1 MAEEGVI
8 QQPKK
13 IGRPKGAKDK
23 KQRGYTVSNKAL
35 AQRKKNL
42 GYPVAETEEE
52 KDYNSRLIEHV
63 MMINQIAEQADRSD
77 LNSLKS
83 CFVNYMRL
91 CQQDGFAVG
100 NLAAYASMGMT
111 HHEFTAFSRRVD
123 PNIRA
128 FCQFVQQTCSMF
140 RESMVTNSKVN
151 PVIGIFW
158 QRNFD
163 GLRNDTEQ
171 VQAAQEQ
178 EDEYAQFGSSSYKD
192 RYRNLIGSGGKE

>member
-1 MAEEGVI
+1 MAEEEVI
-8 QQPKK
+8 QQQKK

-35 AQRKKNL
+35 AQRQKNMC
-42 GYPVAETEEE
+42 YPTAETEEE

-63 MMINQIAEQADRSD
+63 MMINQIAEQADKTD

-83 CFVNYMRL
+83 CFYNYLRL
-91 CQQDGFAVG
+91 CQQDGFSVG

-111 HHEFTAFSRRVD
+111 NMEFVSFSRRVD
-123 PNIRA
+123 PDTRA
-128 FCQFVQQTCSMF
+128 FCQFVRQTCAMF

-178 EDEYAQFGSSSYKD
+178 DDEYAQFGSSSYKD